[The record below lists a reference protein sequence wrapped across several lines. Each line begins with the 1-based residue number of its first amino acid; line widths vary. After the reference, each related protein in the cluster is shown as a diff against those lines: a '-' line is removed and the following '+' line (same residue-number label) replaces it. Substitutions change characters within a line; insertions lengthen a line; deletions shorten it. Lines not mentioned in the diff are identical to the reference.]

1 MCIPPDNSNEAKV
14 LGNFAVPLAFGPLAA
29 PAEGTPDWVQLML
42 EGKYIPTI
50 DSATR
55 MATICRPGR
64 VRRTPA
70 FWLLSCDPAL
80 LSDFHRHYCSRVAGS
95 RRSR

>member
-14 LGNFAVPLAFGPLAA
+14 LGNFAVPLASGPLAA
-29 PAEGTPDWVQLML
+29 PSEGTPDWVQLML

-64 VRRTPA
+64 SPENTGLLAA
-70 FWLLSCDPAL
+70 FP
-80 LSDFHRHYCSRVAGS
+80 RPRVAIGLP
-95 RRSR
+95 